1 MKYLVYGGNGW
12 IGSMMCK
19 LLKEQN
25 MDYTI
30 GTSRVDNDIALKEEI
45 DNVNP
50 THIMCFIGRTHGEYE
65 GTQIGTIDY
74 LEKPGKLVDNIRDN
88 LFSPLVLALICQ
100 RKNIHL
106 TYLGTGCIFSQE
118 STDIQKSQGYT
129 ENDNPDFF
137 GSSYSV
143 VKGFTDRLMH
153 QFKNSVLNLR
163 IRMPIV
169 NYDNPRNF
177 ITKITKYDKICSIQ
191 NSMSYLP
198 ELLPIALD
206 MSING
211 NVGTLNLTNPGTIS
225 HNEILD
231 MYKQYVDKDFEYQ
244 NFTLEEHDKVVVAKR
259 SNNELDSSKLA
270 LACKQVGTELLEIH
284 EAMRGMFERMAAAE
298 KGEEGEEKE

>member
-19 LLKEQN
+19 LLEAQHI
-25 MDYTI
+25 DYSI
-30 GTSRVDNDIALKEEI
+30 GQIRVDNNTLLETEI
-45 DNVNP
+45 ESVKP
-50 THIMCFIGRTHGEYE
+50 SHIMCFIGRTHGEYE

-100 RKNIHL
+100 HKNIHL

-129 ENDNPDFF
+129 ENDIPDFF

-153 QFKNSVLNLR
+153 YFKNNVLNLR

-225 HNEILD
+225 HNDILD
-231 MYKQYVDKDFEYQ
+231 LYKKYSDP
-244 NFTLEEHDKVVVAKR
+244 NFTWENFSIEEQNKILLSKR
-259 SNNELDSSKLA
+259 SNNKLNTSKLEKMYPNVLTIHNA
-270 LACKQVGTELLEIH
+270 LKIC
-284 EAMRGMFERMAAAE
+284 FENYTNLMI
-298 KGEEGEEKE
+298 

>member
-45 DNVNP
+45 DNINP
-50 THIMCFIGRTHGEYE
+50 THIMCFIGRTHGEYK
-65 GTQIGTIDY
+65 GTKIGTIDY

-88 LFSPLVLALICQ
+88 LFSPLLLALVCQ
-100 RKNIHL
+100 RKKIHL

-118 STDIQKSQGYT
+118 HDKIQSSNGYT
-129 ENDNPDFF
+129 ENDKPDFV

-153 QFKNSVLNLR
+153 QFKDLVLNLR

-206 MSING
+206 MSMNKTT
-211 NVGTLNLTNPGTIS
+211 GTMNLTNPGTIS
-225 HNEILD
+225 HNEILEL
-231 MYKQYVDKDFEYQ
+231 YKDNVEPKFTWKNFSIEEQ
-244 NFTLEEHDKVVVAKR
+244 NKILLSKR
-259 SNNELDSSKLA
+259 SNNKLNTDK
-270 LACKQVGTELLEIH
+270 LESMYPKLSNIHSTLHAC
-284 EAMRGMFERMAAAE
+284 FENYN
-298 KGEEGEEKE
+298 K

>member
-225 HNEILD
+225 HNDILEL
-231 MYKQYVDKDFEYQ
+231 YKKYIDSNFKWNNFSIEEQ
-244 NFTLEEHDKVVVAKR
+244 NKILLSKR
-259 SNNELDSSKLA
+259 SNNKLNTSKLEKMYPNVLTIHNA
-270 LACKQVGTELLEIH
+270 LKICLKNYTNLL
-284 EAMRGMFERMAAAE
+284 F
-298 KGEEGEEKE
+298 

>member
-1 MKYLVYGGNGW
+1 MKYLIYGNGW
-12 IGSMMCK
+12 IGSMGIS
-19 LLKEQN
+19 LLEAQN
-25 MDYTI
+25 IDYSI
-30 GTSRVDNDIALKEEI
+30 GQIRVDNDLVEAEI
-45 DNVNP
+45 ESVKP
-50 THIMCFIGRTHGEYE
+50 SHIMCFIGRTHGEYE
-65 GTQIGTIDY
+65 GSKIGTIDY

-118 STDIQKSQGYT
+118 SAEIQSSDGYN

-153 QFKNSVLNLR
+153 QFKDSVLNLR

-198 ELLPIALD
+198 DLLPIALD

-211 NVGTLNLTNPGTIS
+211 RVGTINLTNPGTIS

-231 MYKQYVDKDFEYQ
+231 LYKQYVEP
-244 NFTLEEHDKVVVAKR
+244 NFTWNNFNIEEQNQILLSKR
-259 SNNELDSSKLA
+259 SNNKLNTTKLESMYPNISNIQNALDKCL
-270 LACKQVGTELLEIH
+270 KNYN
-284 EAMRGMFERMAAAE
+284 
-298 KGEEGEEKE
+298 K

>member
-19 LLKEQN
+19 LLNEQHI
-25 MDYTI
+25 DYSVGQI
-30 GTSRVDNDIALKEEI
+30 RVDNDIALKEEI
-45 DNVNP
+45 DKVNP
-50 THIMCFIGRTHGEYE
+50 THIMCFIGRTHGIYNDE
-65 GTQIGTIDY
+65 QIGTIDY

-118 STDIQKSQGYT
+118 HDKIQSSNGYT

-177 ITKITKYDKICSIQ
+177 ITKITKYNKICSIQ

-198 ELLPIALD
+198 DLLPIALD
-206 MSING
+206 MSVNSRT
-211 NVGTLNLTNPGTIS
+211 GTINLTNPGTIS
-225 HNEILD
+225 HNEILEL
-231 MYKQYVDKDFEYQ
+231 YKDNVEP
-244 NFTLEEHDKVVVAKR
+244 NFTWNNFNIEEQNKILLSKR
-259 SNNELDSSKLA
+259 SNNKLNTDKLESMYPNVSNIQNALDKCL
-270 LACKQVGTELLEIH
+270 KNYN
-284 EAMRGMFERMAAAE
+284 
-298 KGEEGEEKE
+298 K

>member
-19 LLKEQN
+19 LFNEQHI
-25 MDYTI
+25 DYSI
-30 GTSRVDNDIALKEEI
+30 GQIRVDNDISLEAEI
-45 DNVNP
+45 DNINP

-65 GTQIGTIDY
+65 GTNEGTIDY
-74 LEKPGKLVDNIRDN
+74 LEKPGKLIDNIRDN

-100 RKNIHL
+100 RKKIHL

-118 STDIQKSQGYT
+118 STDIQGSHGYT
-129 ENDNPDFF
+129 ENDIPNFF

-153 QFKNSVLNLR
+153 QFKGSVLNLR

-198 ELLPIALD
+198 ELLPLALD
-206 MSING
+206 MSKNKTT
-211 NVGTLNLTNPGTIS
+211 GTMNLTNPDTIS

-231 MYKQYVDKDFEYQ
+231 MYKTYINP
-244 NFTLEEHDKVVVAKR
+244 NFTWNNFSIEEQNTILLSKR
-259 SNNELDSSKLA
+259 SNNKLNTTKLEKMYPKVSS
-270 LACKQVGTELLEIH
+270 IH
-284 EAMRGMFERMAAAE
+284 SILKICFDNYNLI
-298 KGEEGEEKE
+298 